1 MQFPS
6 SIRQEFEKE
15 QDGILYIILLA
26 KTPTWIAGSR
36 LKSRVWVVC
45 PFHWRVDTLLTAVSG
60 GYSRCINIRPLPV
73 LFPSEDIVLRINYP
87 FIGTVYHLKWC
98 CRNGVVQSSVT
109 SHPLRDLFSDI

>member
-1 MQFPS
+1 MAGLRVKFSHMQFPS

-45 PFHWRVDTLLTAVSG
+45 VHFTGEWTR
-60 GYSRCINIRPLPV
+60 Y
-73 LFPSEDIVLRINYP
+73 
-87 FIGTVYHLKWC
+87 
-98 CRNGVVQSSVT
+98 
-109 SHPLRDLFSDI
+109 